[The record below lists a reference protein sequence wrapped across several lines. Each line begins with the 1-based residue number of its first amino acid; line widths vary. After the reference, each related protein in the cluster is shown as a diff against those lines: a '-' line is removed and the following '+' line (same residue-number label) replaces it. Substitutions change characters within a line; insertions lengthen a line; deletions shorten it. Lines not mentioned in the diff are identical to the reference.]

1 MQYMSISIIKCYV
14 SQIQGILIY
23 QLSLDSNIQLYRN
36 SNFFSFGLSFLSSL
50 THSLPFK
57 PITILMKL
65 ASCFIYSAIV
75 LVLNPAAAKETDSP
89 HQLLRIPIKRK
100 ENIAVSAHK
109 HKLGKRANND
119 ISLYN
124 ANGKEYLI
132 EIGIG
137 SPPQFF
143 NVTLD
148 TGRY

>member
-1 MQYMSISIIKCYV
+1 
-14 SQIQGILIY
+14 
-23 QLSLDSNIQLYRN
+23 
-36 SNFFSFGLSFLSSL
+36 
-50 THSLPFK
+50 
-57 PITILMKL
+57 MKL

-75 LVLNPAAAKETDSP
+75 LVLNSAAAKETDSP